1 MPSHVSFRRR
11 GLIATAAALALS
23 VPSTVAA
30 QEALAR
36 GSKQVPQGGL
46 AQATSEYG
54 PTGIEFVLATDATL
68 IDGTSAPAG
77 TSLHRCT
84 DQASINNCVYQFDFE
99 PGTVVN
105 VVYTYPTHTSTVPV
119 TVVERDPV
127 GQSEDA
133 PLVNEEFISGEY
145 SIKYPKSFARIGDKG
160 TSLAPT
166 ATRVVDGVR
175 YENQPLPKGTTFAV
189 DEKSADVAEVDE
201 LGRVTLT
208 SPATAKP
215 GETVSVGVI
224 ATYPDGSKGTFT
236 ATFQLENKLQ
246 EDMFT
251 PHYEEGREVVP
262 GGTIT
267 VRQVAGDLPKDVLFD
282 PHTPAKDLNGWTVS
296 VDAATGD
303 LSVTAPKGG
312 EHQPL
317 RFTTAALY
325 ADGSQSKF
333 TAEVSLKDGKAES
346 GEHRVSFPEVSAAT
360 GDGDVLSVTPSIP
373 KELPEGTR
381 FTLVKAGSLKGAE
394 VNEKT
399 GELTFTGATGGTEPV
414 DPVVQVTYPD
424 GSVSTVEIPLD
435 VTGNDGDRICAVK
448 ASSTSSAKE
457 CTAAI
462 IGVLAVVTG
471 IIGMFTGA
479 ARVLQDYLPEQ
490 LRPYLPK
497 GW

>member
-36 GSKQVPQGGL
+36 ESKQVPQGAL

-105 VVYTYPTHTSTVPV
+105 VVYTYPTYTSTVPV

-127 GQSEDA
+127 SQSEEI
-133 PLVNEEFISGEY
+133 PVINEEFISGEY
-145 SIKYPKSFARIGDKG
+145 SIKYPKSFPRIGEKA

-189 DEKSADVAEVDE
+189 DEKSADMAEVDE

-208 SPATAKP
+208 PPATAKP

-236 ATFQLENKLQ
+236 AAFQLENKQ
-246 EDMFT
+246 QSEMFT
-251 PHYEEGREVVP
+251 PHYEAGREVVP

-267 VRQVAGDLPKDVLFD
+267 VRQVAGDLPKDVLFY
-282 PHTPAKDLNGWTVS
+282 PLTPAKDFNGWTAS
-296 VDAATGD
+296 VDATTGD
-303 LSVTAPKGG
+303 LSVTAPKDG

-325 ADGSQSKF
+325 ADGSQSEL
-333 TAEVSLKDGKAES
+333 TAEVSLKDGKTES
-346 GEHRVSFPEVSAAT
+346 GERRVSFPAVSAVA

-373 KELPEGTR
+373 GKLPDGTR
-381 FTLVKAGSLKGAE
+381 FTLVEAGSLKGAE
-394 VNEKT
+394 VNEQT

-414 DPVVQVTYPD
+414 DPVVEVTYPD
-424 GSVSTVEIPLD
+424 GSVSTVEVPLELA
-435 VTGNDGDRICAVK
+435 GKDGGRMCAVK

-457 CTAAI
+457 CAAAI

>member
-11 GLIATAAALALS
+11 RLIATAAALTLS
-23 VPSTVAA
+23 LPSTVAA
-30 QEALAR
+30 QEAPAK
-36 GSKQVPQGGL
+36 SSDKVPQGGL
-46 AQATSEYG
+46 VQATSEHG

-68 IDGTSAPAG
+68 IDGTTVPAG

-133 PLVNEEFISGEY
+133 PLINEEFISGEY

-160 TSLAPT
+160 VSLAPT

-175 YENQPLPKGTTFAV
+175 YENQPLPKGTTFTV
-189 DEKSADVAEVDE
+189 EEKSTDVAKVDE

-208 SPATAKP
+208 PPATAKP

-246 EDMFT
+246 SKMFT
-251 PHYEEGREVVP
+251 PHYEAGREVVP

-267 VRQVAGDLPKDVLFD
+267 VRQVAGDLPKDVLFH
-282 PHTPAKDLNGWTVS
+282 PHTPAKNLNGWTVS

-303 LSVTAPKGG
+303 LSVTAPKEG

-317 RFTTAALY
+317 RFTTTALY
-325 ADGSQSKF
+325 ADGSQSEL

-346 GEHRVSFPEVSAAT
+346 GERPVSFPEVSAAT

-373 KELPEGTR
+373 GELPEGTR
-381 FTLVKAGSLKGAE
+381 FTLVEAGSLKGAE

-399 GELTFTGATGGTEPV
+399 GELTFTGTDGGTEPD
-414 DPVVQVTYPD
+414 DPVVEVTYPD

-435 VTGNDGDRICAVK
+435 VTGNDGDRMCAVK
-448 ASSTSSAKE
+448 ASSSSSAKE

-471 IIGMFTGA
+471 IIGMLTGA